1 MRKNR
6 QAQTN
11 APISKHKQLITNKID
26 YQPKI
31 SSAAKYLDKIINISY
46 SILFKIKI
54 DKPAV

>member
-31 SSAAKYLDKIINISY
+31 SSAAKYPDKIINISY
-46 SILFKIKI
+46 SILFKIKMG
-54 DKPAV
+54 KPAV